1 MPIDSSCVIENCVR
15 AVVTDNPDEM
25 ILNLGPQHPSTH
37 GVARLV
43 IRLKG
48 EKAERIE
55 PVIGYLHR
63 GYEKMA
69 ENRTYTQFIP
79 LTDRLDYLSAITNN
93 MVYCQA
99 VEHIMDLEIPERAEY
114 IRVIM
119 LELQR
124 LASHLLFFG
133 TFGADI
139 GAWTVLMYGFR
150 ERERILDLLEMV
162 TGARLTYNYIRFGGV
177 KEDLPEG
184 FIDKC
189 RETMDLLP
197 DYFKSYEEY
206 AFENEIFIDRCKGV
220 GVVSAEDAINLGL
233 TGPNLRA
240 SGVAYDIRRIDPYSI
255 YDRLKFKVCTHKAG
269 DTLARFKVRI
279 DEMYESVKIVNQ
291 CLDAIPEGE
300 IRAKVPKVVKPP
312 AGEAY
317 SRVESPRGELAMY
330 LISDGKAQNP
340 FRLRIRS
347 PAFCNLSGFPA
358 FAEGDYIPDVI
369 ANFAG
374 IDIVLGEID
383 R

>member
-1 MPIDSSCVIENCVR
+1 MPIDSHCLIESCIR
-15 AVVTDNPDEM
+15 AVKTDDPAEM
-25 ILNLGPQHPSTH
+25 VLNLGPQHPSTH

-43 IRLKG
+43 MRLKG
-48 EKAERIE
+48 EKAVRIN

-63 GYEKMA
+63 GYEKLA

-93 MVYCQA
+93 TVYCQV
-99 VEHIMDLEIPERAEY
+99 VEEIMGLDIPERAEY
-114 IRVIM
+114 IRVLM

-162 TGARLTYNYIRFGGV
+162 TGARLTYNYVRIGGV
-177 KEDLPEG
+177 RDDLPEG
-184 FIDKC
+184 FMEKC
-189 RETMDLLP
+189 AGTMDILP

-206 AFENEIFIDRCKGV
+206 AYENEIFIDRTKGV
-220 GVVSAEDAINLGL
+220 GVVKAEDAINLGL
-233 TGPNLRA
+233 TGPNLRG
-240 SGVAYDIRRIDPYSI
+240 SGVPYDIRTIDPYSI
-255 YDRLKFKVCTHKAG
+255 YDRMKFKVITHKEG

-279 DEMYESVKIVNQ
+279 DEMYESVKIINQ
-291 CLDAIPEGE
+291 CLDEIPEGD
-300 IRAKVPKVVKPP
+300 IRAQVPKVVKPP

-317 SRVESPRGELAMY
+317 SRVESPRGELGMY
-330 LISDGKAQNP
+330 LISDGKSQSP
-340 FRLRIRS
+340 YRLRIRS
-347 PAFCNLSGFPA
+347 PAFCNLSGFP
-358 FAEGDYIPDVI
+358 FLAEGDYIPDVI

>member
-1 MPIDSSCVIENCVR
+1 MPVETSCGIEGCIR
-15 AVVTDNPDEM
+15 AVKTDNPDEM
-25 ILNLGPQHPSTH
+25 VLNLGPQHPSTH

-48 EKAERIE
+48 ERAEQIE

-69 ENRTYTQFIP
+69 ENRTYIQFIP

-93 MVYCQA
+93 MVYCMA
-99 VEHIMDLEIPERAEY
+99 VEEVMGLEVPERAEY

-124 LASHLLFFG
+124 LASHLVFFSS
-133 TFGADI
+133 FGADL

-150 ERERILDLLEMV
+150 ERERIIDLLEMV

-177 KEDLPEG
+177 RDDLPEG
-184 FIDKC
+184 FIEKC
-189 RETMDLLP
+189 SRTMEILP

-206 AFENEIFIDRCKGV
+206 AYENEVFMDRCRGV

-240 SGVAYDIRRIDPYSI
+240 SGVPYDIRKIDPYSI
-255 YDRLKFKVCTHKAG
+255 YDRLKFKVCTDKAG
-269 DTLARFKVRI
+269 DTLARFKMRI
-279 DEMYESVKIVNQ
+279 DEMYESVKIVQQ
-291 CLDAIPEGE
+291 CLDEIPEGE
-300 IRAKVPKVVKPP
+300 IRAKVPKVLKPP

-317 SRVESPRGELAMY
+317 SRVESPRGELGMY
-330 LISDGKAQNP
+330 LISDGKSQSP
-340 FRLRIRS
+340 YRLRIRS

-358 FAEGDYIPDVI
+358 TAEGEYIPDVI
-369 ANFAG
+369 ANFAS
-374 IDIVLGEID
+374 IDIVLGDVD